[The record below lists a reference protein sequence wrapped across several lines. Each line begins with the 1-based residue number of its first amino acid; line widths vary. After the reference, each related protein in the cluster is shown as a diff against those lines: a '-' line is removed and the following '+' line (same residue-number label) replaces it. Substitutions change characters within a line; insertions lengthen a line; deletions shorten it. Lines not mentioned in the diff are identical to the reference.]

1 MDTDNCM
8 TDCGYQL
15 VEDLSYR
22 GNPVYT
28 KPTDNSSMSMGEDLV
43 EPMGPPPPMER
54 TDVITDASPMS
65 TEPMLTEPMLTEP
78 MLTEPMSTEP
88 MSTEPMSTEPM
99 STEPMSTEPMST
111 SPVSTEPMSTE
122 PMGPPP
128 PMERTDV
135 ITEASPDSSSPSRE
149 MGGRKSRR
157 VRGKKS
163 RKSRKSRKSKKQ
175 IRR

>member
-1 MDTDNCM
+1 MDSDNCM

-28 KPTDNSSMSMGEDLV
+28 KPADNSSMSMGEALV
-43 EPMGPPPPMER
+43 KESSPMGPPPPTER

-65 TEPMLTEPMLTEP
+65 TEPSPMSTEPS
-78 MLTEPMSTEP
+78 PMSTEP

-99 STEPMSTEPMST
+99 STEPSPM
-111 SPVSTEPMSTE
+111 STEPMSTE
-122 PMGPPP
+122 PSPMLTEPMGPP

-135 ITEASPDSSSPSRE
+135 ITEASPESSSLSRE

-163 RKSRKSRKSKKQ
+163 RKSRKSRKSKTRT
-175 IRR
+175 RR

>member
-15 VEDLSYR
+15 VEDLMYK

-65 TEPMLTEPMLTEP
+65 TEPM
-78 MLTEPMSTEP
+78 ST
-88 MSTEPMSTEPM
+88 S
-99 STEPMSTEPMST
+99 PMSTEPMST
-111 SPVSTEPMSTE
+111 SPVSTEPMSTSPVSTE
-122 PMGPPP
+122 PMSTEPIGPPP

>member
-15 VEDLSYR
+15 VEDLMYK

-54 TDVITDASPMS
+54 TDVITESS
-65 TEPMLTEPMLTEP
+65 
-78 MLTEPMSTEP
+78 
-88 MSTEPMSTEPM
+88 
-99 STEPMSTEPMST
+99 
-111 SPVSTEPMSTE
+111 

>member
-15 VEDLSYR
+15 VEDLMYK

-78 MLTEPMSTEP
+78 MLA
-88 MSTEPMSTEPM
+88 
-99 STEPMSTEPMST
+99 EPMST

-122 PMGPPP
+122 PMSTSPMGPPP

>member
-15 VEDLSYR
+15 VEDLMYK

-54 TDVITDASPMS
+54 TDVITESS
-65 TEPMLTEPMLTEP
+65 PMLTEPML
-78 MLTEPMSTEP
+78 
-88 MSTEPMSTEPM
+88 
-99 STEPMSTEPMST
+99 TEPMSTEPMST

>member
-1 MDTDNCM
+1 MDSDNCM

-28 KPTDNSSMSMGEDLV
+28 KPADNSSMSMGEALV
-43 EPMGPPPPMER
+43 KESSPMGPPPPMER
-54 TDVITDASPMS
+54 TDVITEVSPMS
-65 TEPMLTEPMLTEP
+65 TEPSPMSTEPS
-78 MLTEPMSTEP
+78 PMSTEP

-99 STEPMSTEPMST
+99 L
-111 SPVSTEPMSTE
+111 TE
-122 PMGPPP
+122 PMGPP

-135 ITEASPDSSSPSRE
+135 ITEASPKE

-175 IRR
+175 TRR

>member
-15 VEDLSYR
+15 VEDLMYK

-54 TDVITDASPMS
+54 TDVITESS
-65 TEPMLTEPMLTEP
+65 
-78 MLTEPMSTEP
+78 
-88 MSTEPMSTEPM
+88 
-99 STEPMSTEPMST
+99 PMSTEPMST
-111 SPVSTEPMSTE
+111 SPVSTEPMSTSPMSTE
-122 PMGPPP
+122 PMSTSPVSTEPMSTSPVSTEPMSTEPIGPPP

>member
-43 EPMGPPPPMER
+43 EPMGSPPPMER
-54 TDVITDASPMS
+54 TDVITDASPMLAEPMLAEPIT
-65 TEPMLTEPMLTEP
+65 TEPMLAEPMLAEP
-78 MLTEPMSTEP
+78 MSTSPMLAEPITTEPMSTEP

-99 STEPMSTEPMST
+99 LA
-111 SPVSTEPMSTE
+111 E